1 MSKVKLA
8 AWSFAAMLAI
18 ATPLVAE
25 WEGKRNE
32 PYRDIAGVMTVCYGE
47 TRVEMRRY
55 SDAECRA
62 MLSNALAGT
71 YGEAT
76 RRCVPSLE
84 ERPFQW
90 AASTSL
96 AYNVGTGAFC
106 NSTAARRFNAG
117 DWKGGCEAF
126 KLWVKAGGRYI
137 QGLANRRY
145 AGDSDRVPEYAVCV
159 RGIA

>member
-1 MSKVKLA
+1 MSKVKIA
-8 AWSFAAMLAI
+8 AWSMAAMLAI

-25 WEGKRNE
+25 WEGKSNK
-32 PYRDIAGVMTVCYGE
+32 PYIDLAGIKTVCYGE
-47 TRVEMRRY
+47 TRVDMRTY
-55 SDAECRA
+55 SDAECT
-62 MLSNALAGT
+62 ALLHKGL
-71 YGEAT
+71 GEFGESV
-76 RRCVPSLE
+76 RRCVPALE

-126 KLWVKAGGRYI
+126 KMWSKAGGRYVP
-137 QGLANRRY
+137 GLANRRY
-145 AGDSDRVPEYAVCV
+145 AATDGRVPEYAICV
-159 RGIA
+159 RGLS